1 MKHLFFGIA
10 AAALL
15 AANSAFAG
23 GGQLTLFTNTVSP
36 AATVTNLA
44 PVASQVLTIPQGGG
58 MVVYLKATPTNNG
71 TGSLIAS
78 FNFVS
83 SVRAGSLST
92 TTLPL
97 TMTNT
102 LGGSN
107 VTTVVSY
114 SLTAAQ
120 LANYWGLR
128 LDQVSTTQ
136 TNAVPFQIWY
146 ENAP

>member
-1 MKHLFFGIA
+1 
-10 AAALL
+10 
-15 AANSAFAG
+15 
-23 GGQLTLFTNTVSP
+23 
-36 AATVTNLA
+36 
-44 PVASQVLTIPQGGG
+44 